1 VGDWHLDLGAEILRA
16 EMAVAPTAPATLIG
30 RSEDLAALDAALEQ
44 ARGGDPVTVLVAGEA
59 GIGKTRVIQEFSER
73 AFAQGARV
81 LTGSCVDLGDS
92 ALPYGAVVDALR
104 SAPFDAYDEL
114 GPALRHALA
123 ALIPEAAPDDEP
135 YEGTQAGLFG
145 AVLRLLEQ
153 LGRHEPLVLVLE
165 DVHWADPS
173 TRDMLKFLV
182 SGLRQTAV
190 LLVLTHRTDEVARE
204 HPVQK
209 LLAELQRSPRVR
221 SIVLAP
227 LTRAETSKQLA
238 ALSGGPVDRRLVDA
252 IYARSEG
259 NPLFSE
265 ELLARG
271 ADAGAVPSS
280 LRDALLARLDAL
292 PPDAQAVARVAA
304 AVGRQV
310 DHDLLAAIA
319 DTPDDELDAA
329 LRACMRGHVLVVD
342 DAHRGY
348 RFRHGLLQEVA
359 AAELLPGERVRLHRR
374 VADVLEAQPEVPGS
388 AGARRLAEIAH
399 HRLLSEDPPAALA
412 AALDA
417 ARAAEQV
424 HAPREAS
431 RNYDAVLE
439 LWDAIEPSRRPAD
452 TELPSILERAARCR
466 WHGMGDPH
474 GSVPLLERAL
484 DELGDDAPALRRADI
499 LSQLGMAKWRAF
511 ASIDD
516 DLEMQYQALA
526 LLDDSPSEVAARV
539 HAFIA
544 SSLMIR
550 GDFAESEREAARA
563 VEIARAV
570 GARREEADAL
580 ITQFVCR
587 GVAGDEAAT
596 RALIDEARGP
606 TLEAFDGDV
615 VRRFF
620 TNSAFV
626 LHGFAGYEEAL
637 AVALEGIEAETRAGT
652 NPHGQLCVYENAADL
667 MCLLGRPS
675 EAAELIGDEDGAF
688 TSDMI
693 VMHFTVARIAL
704 MKGELDAAAARLA
717 RTRAEGGD
725 LEAML
730 LLPTCAFQADTAL
743 WREDYETALEACRT
757 GELALI
763 EGDQIACSELLV
775 VAVRA
780 QAEAVAAGAL
790 DPAAG
795 TAEADRLLARL
806 EQIATTGVRLPAPD
820 AALLTAIAER
830 SRLAAEPDAGAWR
843 TARDAWSAI
852 GRPYDTTYA
861 DLRLAQALAATHG
874 PRDELERVLCDAHER
889 SIRIEASHF
898 AAAVEALARRT
909 RVALPGVEGT
919 DGTAFPDLTKRER
932 EVLALVADGRTNRQ
946 IAQELFIADKTASV
960 HVSNILGKLGASNRG
975 EAAAIAHKAGFELTE
990 AT

>member
-1 VGDWHLDLGAEILRA
+1 
-16 EMAVAPTAPATLIG
+16 
-30 RSEDLAALDAALEQ
+30 
-44 ARGGDPVTVLVAGEA
+44 
-59 GIGKTRVIQEFSER
+59 
-73 AFAQGARV
+73 
-81 LTGSCVDLGDS
+81 
-92 ALPYGAVVDALR
+92 
-104 SAPFDAYDEL
+104 
-114 GPALRHALA
+114 
-123 ALIPEAAPDDEP
+123 
-135 YEGTQAGLFG
+135 
-145 AVLRLLEQ
+145 
-153 LGRHEPLVLVLE
+153 
-165 DVHWADPS
+165 
-173 TRDMLKFLV
+173 
-182 SGLRQTAV
+182 
-190 LLVLTHRTDEVARE
+190 
-204 HPVQK
+204 
-209 LLAELQRSPRVR
+209 
-221 SIVLAP
+221 
-227 LTRAETSKQLA
+227 
-238 ALSGGPVDRRLVDA
+238 
-252 IYARSEG
+252 
-259 NPLFSE
+259 
-265 ELLARG
+265 
-271 ADAGAVPSS
+271 
-280 LRDALLARLDAL
+280 
-292 PPDAQAVARVAA
+292 
-304 AVGRQV
+304 VGRQV
-310 DHDLLAAIA
+310 DHDLLTSIA

-342 DAHRGY
+342 DTRRGY

-374 VADVLEAQPEVPGS
+374 IADVLAAQPEAPGS

-399 HRLLSEDPPAALA
+399 HRLLSEDSPAALA

-439 LWDAIEPSRRPAD
+439 LWDAVEPSQRPDAD
-452 TELPSILERAARCR
+452 LSVILERAARCR

-511 ASIDD
+511 ASIDA
-516 DLEMQYQALA
+516 DLEMQEQALT

-539 HAFIA
+539 HAFTA
-544 SSLMIR
+544 SSLMIK

-626 LHGFAGYEEAL
+626 LHGFAAYEEAL

-693 VMHFTVARIAL
+693 AMHFTVARIAL
-704 MKGELDAAAARLA
+704 MKGELDTAAARLA
-717 RTRAEGGD
+717 RIREGGD
-725 LEAML
+725 PEAML
-730 LLPTCAFQADTAL
+730 LLPTCAYQADTAL
-743 WREDYETALEACRT
+743 WREDYETALKTCRS
-757 GELALI
+757 GERALI

-780 QAEAVAAGAL
+780 QAEAVAAEAL
-790 DPAAG
+790 DPATG

-806 EQIATTGVRLPAPD
+806 EEIATTGVRLPAPN
-820 AALLTAIAER
+820 AALLTAVAER
-830 SRLAAEPDAGAWR
+830 SRLAAGPDAGAWR

-861 DLRLAQALAATHG
+861 DLRLAQALAATRG
-874 PRDELERVLCDAHER
+874 PRDELERVLRDAHER
-889 SIRIEASHF
+889 AIRIEAAHL
-898 AAAVEALARRT
+898 AAALAALARRT
-909 RVALPGVEGT
+909 RVALAGVEGT

-946 IAQELFIADKTASV
+946 IAQELFITDKTASV
-960 HVSNILGKLGASNRG
+960 HVSNILGKLGATNRG
-975 EAAAIAHKAGFELTE
+975 EAAALAHKAGFELTE
-990 AT
+990 TT